1 MNLPLFGSVLVT
13 FFVIMNPIG
22 IIPVFLAMVGRRT
35 TREAHRLAWQA
46 AATSFAVICVFAVF
60 GERILGFL
68 GITLPALRVSGG
80 LLLLLVALQLLFS
93 GEVSVGATDDDANIA
108 LVPLGTPLLA
118 GPGAI
123 VAAILLVRD
132 STSAAD
138 LVAIAAGI
146 VGIHVIIW
154 LVLRFSTVIIDVLR
168 PAGVTVVS
176 RIAGVLLAAIA
187 VQLMGD
193 GIGDFVTAWQSGPGT
208 GAPG

>member
-1 MNLPLFGSVLVT
+1 MNVALFASVLVT
-13 FFVIMNPIG
+13 FLVIMNPIG
-22 IIPVFLAMVGRRT
+22 IIPVFLAMVGSRT
-35 TREAHRLAWQA
+35 VPEAHRLAWQA

-60 GERILGFL
+60 GERLLEFL
-68 GITLPALRVSGG
+68 GISLPALRVSGG
-80 LLLLLVALQLLFS
+80 LLLLLVALQLLFA
-93 GEVSVGATDDDANIA
+93 GEVSVGASEDNANIA

-132 STSAAD
+132 STSTAD

-146 VGIHVIIW
+146 VVIHLLIW
-154 LVLRFSTVIIDVLR
+154 LVLRYATAILGVLR

-187 VQLMGD
+187 VQLMAD
-193 GIGDFVTAWQSGPGT
+193 GIGEFVTAWQQ
-208 GAPG
+208 A